1 MTKCKVSLWDLNS
14 VTLDFGQFIRSI
26 HRNSEVQTMQHY
38 AIQMQYFLMK
48 WPKVTKPN
56 PDLWLKRGWG
66 LFLWKYFNFI
76 PCPTLTIFIKT
87 KVTWD
92 GGLTK
97 NGRNQVVVDVLVYL
111 INGNLFSFF
120 FLVFLFTYVQLE
132 NSLCM
137 LLHST
142 LFVATLLC
150 AGGLQFGPL
159 VVSSWVSF
167 FTLFPLNRI

>member
-120 FLVFLFTYVQLE
+120 FLVFYLLMSNWRIHCVCYCIPPCLLQLYCVPE
-132 NSLCM
+132 VYSLD
-137 LLHST
+137 LWLSQAEFHFSPYF
-142 LFVATLLC
+142 L
-150 AGGLQFGPL
+150 
-159 VVSSWVSF
+159 
-167 FTLFPLNRI
+167 